1 MLWIIG
7 AGDGNRTHVVSLE
20 GWSSTI
26 ELHPHIRMVTR
37 RRLER
42 LTLWLKVRCSTDW
55 ASGSNINWLGYL
67 DSNQGDDRVK
77 VCCLTAWLYPN
88 KMVGRGGF
96 EPPNRK
102 ELSYSQPRLATSLP
116 PHHWCRL
123 KDLNPQPTDYKSV
136 ALPIELSRR
145 IKMVE
150 VNGLEPLTLCL

>member
-1 MLWIIG
+1 MNG
-7 AGDGNRTHVVSLE
+7 AQGRSRTGTDFKVRRILSPVRLPISPPGHALF
-20 GWSSTI
+20 I
-26 ELHPHIRMVTR
+26 FKMVTR

-116 PHHWCRL
+116 PHYWCRL

-136 ALPIELSRR
+136 ALPIELSRQ
-145 IKMVE
+145 IFCYV
-150 VNGLEPLTLCL
+150 L